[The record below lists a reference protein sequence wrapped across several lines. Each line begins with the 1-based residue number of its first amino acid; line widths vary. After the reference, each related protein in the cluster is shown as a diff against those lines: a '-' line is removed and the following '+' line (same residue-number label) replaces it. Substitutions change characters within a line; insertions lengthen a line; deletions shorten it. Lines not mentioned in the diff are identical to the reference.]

1 MRRILASKITLWVCV
16 VYLLFAFSV
25 TLTWYF
31 PQLGFLLPRRLEQW
45 MYPIDKT
52 GLDVLRFAHFLA
64 LAALTMRFVPKG
76 SPILESPWMRPL
88 ILSGTYSLEIFCLG
102 VFLAFAGYYV
112 LVESG
117 AGILLHFLVA
127 LIGILIMTAV
137 AWLNSWYK
145 RSDGK
150 TARIDGSNIA
160 NADIV
165 GG

>member
-1 MRRILASKITLWVCV
+1 MSRILASPITLWIAVA
-16 VYLLFAFSV
+16 YLFAAFCV

-31 PQLGFLLPRRLEQW
+31 PQLGHLLPRRLEQW

-64 LAALTMRFVPKG
+64 LAAITMRFVPKG
-76 SPILESPWMRPL
+76 SPVLESRWLRPL
-88 ILSGTYSLEIFCLG
+88 ILCGTHSLEIFCLG
-102 VFLAFAGYYV
+102 VFLAFAGYFV

-117 AGILLHFLVA
+117 AGIVLHFVFA
-127 LIGILIMTAV
+127 IIGTLIMTGV
-137 AWLNSWYK
+137 AWLNTWYK
-145 RSDGK
+145 RTDGK
-150 TARIDGSNIA
+150 TVRIGGNIA